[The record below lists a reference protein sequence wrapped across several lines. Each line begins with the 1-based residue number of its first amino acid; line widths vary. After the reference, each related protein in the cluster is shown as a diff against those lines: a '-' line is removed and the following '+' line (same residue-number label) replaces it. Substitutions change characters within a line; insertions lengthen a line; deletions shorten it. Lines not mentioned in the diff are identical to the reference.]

1 MKRRHGTTGPPLAD
15 SGIST
20 TGGLSAPT
28 RCTGTVLPILASLIL
43 IAFPMDAGN
52 ASGDGSVRT
61 LAGTGG
67 KGRSG
72 DAGSATLA
80 RLDNPFG
87 VTRGPDGALYVVE
100 FDGNVVRRIG
110 SDGVI
115 TTVAGSGKKG
125 GLGDGGPALE
135 AQFDQPHEIRF
146 GPDGSM
152 YLADMSNHRIRRVDS
167 RSGIVTTVAGTGHPG
182 FSGDGEA
189 ATRAALHNPISIQ
202 FDAAGNLFI
211 CDIGNHR
218 VRRVDA
224 LSGRIETFA
233 GSGKGGTTDDGTPY
247 STAPFNGP
255 RTLDFDAEGNLWLA
269 LREANQVWKLDRRT
283 GKALHVAGT
292 GAKGMTGN
300 GGPARLATLSG
311 PKGIA
316 VGPEGRVFVADT
328 ENHVIRVID
337 PASGRIEGLVGDG
350 IRGDGP
356 EGPARGCRL
365 ARPHG
370 VFADRNGNLY
380 VGDSENHRVRE
391 VHPVAKSDSSTA
403 PFDRPDARIRE
414 AQSPSK

>member
-1 MKRRHGTTGPPLAD
+1 MKRRPGTASAPPAD
-15 SGIST
+15 SGGSRS
-20 TGGLSAPT
+20 GGPLDPI
-28 RCTGTVLPILASLIL
+28 RCTGTAPLLLAGLIL
-43 IAFPMDAGN
+43 MAFAVQAGN
-52 ASGDGSVRT
+52 ASGGGSART
-61 LAGTGG
+61 LAGTGK
-67 KGRSG
+67 KGHSG
-72 DAGSATLA
+72 DAGPALQA

-146 GPDGSM
+146 GPDGSL
-152 YLADMSNHRIRRVDS
+152 YVADMSNHRIRRVDS

-182 FSGDGEA
+182 FSGDGGA
-189 ATRAALHNPISIQ
+189 ATQAALHNPISIQ
-202 FDAAGNLFI
+202 FDANGNLFI

-224 LSGRIETFA
+224 LSGRMETFA
-233 GSGKGGTTDDGTPY
+233 GSGKGGTTDDGASY

-255 RTLDFDAEGNLWLA
+255 RTLDFDAEGHLWLA
-269 LREANQVWKLDRRT
+269 LREANQVWRLDRRT
-283 GKALHVAGT
+283 GKAHHVAGT
-292 GAKGMTGN
+292 GAKGLTGD
-300 GGPARLATLSG
+300 GGTARLATLSG

-316 VGPEGRVFVADT
+316 VGPDGRVFVADT

-356 EGPARGCRL
+356 EGPATGCRL

-370 VFADRNGNLY
+370 VFVDRNGTLY

-391 VHPVAKSDSSTA
+391 VPSVSKADRGSSPA
-403 PFDRPDARIRE
+403 ARPGTTTRE
-414 AQSPSK
+414 AR

>member
-1 MKRRHGTTGPPLAD
+1 MVVRPHQESRRPP
-15 SGIST
+15 SVVSRISMPSEP
-20 TGGLSAPT
+20 LEPT
-28 RCTGTVLPILASLIL
+28 SRVGMLPFLLCGLIL
-43 IAFPMDAGN
+43 MACPMHAG
-52 ASGDGSVRT
+52 AAPGGRSART
-61 LAGTGG
+61 LAGTGE
-67 KGRSG
+67 KGHSG
-72 DAGSATLA
+72 DGGAAIRA

-115 TTVAGSGKKG
+115 TTVAGSGRKG

-135 AQFDQPHEIRF
+135 AQLDQPHEIRF
-146 GPDGSM
+146 GPDGSL

-167 RSGIVTTVAGTGHPG
+167 RTGIMTTVAGTGHPG
-182 FSGDGEA
+182 FSGDGGA

-224 LSGRIETFA
+224 LSGRMETFA
-233 GSGKGGTTDDGTPY
+233 GSGKGGTPDDGTPY

-269 LREANQVWKLDRRT
+269 LREGNQVWRLDRKT
-283 GKALHVAGT
+283 GRALHVAGT

-316 VGPEGRVFVADT
+316 VGPDGRVFVADT

-337 PASGRIEGLVGDG
+337 PASGRIEALVGDG

-356 EGPARGCRL
+356 EGPATGCRL

-370 VFADRNGNLY
+370 VFADRNGILY
-380 VGDSENHRVRE
+380 IGDSENHRVRE
-391 VHPVAKSDSSTA
+391 VDPVSNRDPRTPSVEGPA
-403 PFDRPDARIRE
+403 PQPRE
-414 AQSPSK
+414 PR